1 MRYIGMNGSIVE
13 AADAFIP
20 VMDHGLLYGM
30 GLFETFR
37 TYQGKP
43 YLIERHLHRLMDNCG
58 ILGIPYHADPLR
70 ISRWISE
77 LMEAN
82 GLQDAYIRY
91 TVTAGEGI
99 LGLPAG
105 DYAKPSEILF
115 AKELPAANP
124 ALYGNGRALR
134 RLSLPRN
141 TPESPVRMKS
151 LHYMNNILAKRELS
165 GYASRS
171 DEPEEGLM
179 LTAAGEVAEGI
190 VSNVFFVK
198 AGRLFTPELGI
209 GILPG
214 ITRSVVL
221 ELAMDLG
228 IEAEEGRYSW
238 DVLTEADEI
247 FTTGSVQEIVPIT
260 TLIGTEGQTLRIGQ
274 GIAGPLTRLLLSAY
288 RRKAGLG
295 HENNDL

>member
-1 MRYIGMNGSIVE
+1 MKFIGMNGGIVE
-13 AADAFIP
+13 AAEAVIP

-37 TYQGKP
+37 TYEGKP
-43 YLIERHLHRLMDNCG
+43 FLIERHLSRLMNSCRE
-58 ILGIPYHADPLR
+58 LGIVHRADAER

-91 TVTAGEGI
+91 TVTAGEGL

-105 DYAKPSEILF
+105 DYLKPSEILF
-115 AKELPAANP
+115 AKELPAANEM
-124 ALYGNGRALR
+124 LYEKGRAMR

-141 TPESPVRMKS
+141 TPESSVRLKS
-151 LHYMNNILAKRELS
+151 LHYMNNILAKRELAEYPS
-165 GYASRS
+165 HS
-171 DEPEEGLM
+171 DGPTEGLM

-198 AGRLFTPELGI
+198 AGRLYTPDVST

-214 ITRSVVL
+214 ITRAVVL
-221 ELAMDLG
+221 ELAADLG
-228 IEAEEGRYSW
+228 MEVEEGRYSW
-238 DVLTEADEI
+238 EFFTGADEI
-247 FTTGSVQEIVPIT
+247 FTTGSVQEIVPVT
-260 TLIGTEGQTLRIGQ
+260 TLIGAEGETLVIGQ
-274 GIAGPLTRLLLSAY
+274 GLAGPITRTLLSAY
-288 RRKAGLG
+288 RRKAGQKA
-295 HENNDL
+295 

>member
-1 MRYIGMNGSIVE
+1 MKYIGMNGGIVE
-13 AADAFIP
+13 AAEAVLP

-37 TYQGKP
+37 TYEGKP
-43 YLIERHLHRLMDNCG
+43 FLIERHLNRLMDSCRE
-58 ILGIPYHADPLR
+58 LGIAHRADANR

-91 TVTAGEGI
+91 TVTAGEGL

-105 DYAKPSEILF
+105 DYLKPSEILF
-115 AKELPAANP
+115 AKELPAANEM
-124 ALYGNGRALR
+124 LYEKGRAMR

-141 TPESPVRMKS
+141 TPESAVRLKS
-151 LHYMNNILAKRELS
+151 LHYMNNILAKRELA
-165 GYASRS
+165 GYPSHS
-171 DEPEEGLM
+171 DGSTEGLM
-179 LTAAGEVAEGI
+179 LTATGEVAEGI

-198 AGRLFTPELGI
+198 ANRLYTPDIGT

-214 ITRSVVL
+214 ITRAVVL
-221 ELAMDLG
+221 ELAADLG

-238 DVLTEADEI
+238 EFFTGADEI
-247 FTTGSVQEIVPIT
+247 FTTGSVQEILPVT
-260 TLIGTEGQTLRIGQ
+260 TLIGAEGETLVIGQ
-274 GIAGPLTRLLLSAY
+274 GLVGPITRTLLSAY
-288 RRKAGLG
+288 RRKAGQKA
-295 HENNDL
+295 